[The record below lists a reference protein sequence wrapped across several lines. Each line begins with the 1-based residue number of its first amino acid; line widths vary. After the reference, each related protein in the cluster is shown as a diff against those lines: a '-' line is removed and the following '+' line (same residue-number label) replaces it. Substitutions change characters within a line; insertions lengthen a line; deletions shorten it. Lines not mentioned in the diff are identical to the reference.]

1 MKVRLLL
8 VEDLSGRICAT
19 SLSNMISG
27 CIRQIRAIFLTK
39 RDSKLLKLAPCPHEP
54 ALKFSPIV
62 KRWILSRRVTNI
74 IDFNVFSGL
83 TQKDLHCV
91 PIKTVVELPEGN

>member
-1 MKVRLLL
+1 MLIH
-8 VEDLSGRICAT
+8 EGSPTPGGG
-19 SLSNMISG
+19 SLWTNLRDISIQLDFWLYQTNKSNF
-27 CIRQIRAIFLTK
+27 FLTK
-39 RDSKLLKLAPCPHEP
+39 RESKLLKLAPCPHKP

-74 IDFNVFSGL
+74 IDFDVFSGL

-91 PIKTVVELPEGN
+91 PIKTV

>member
-1 MKVRLLL
+1 MKVRLHL

-27 CIRQIRAIFLTK
+27 CIRQIRAIFFLTK
-39 RDSKLLKLAPCPHEP
+39 RESKLLKLAACPHKP

-91 PIKTVVELPEGN
+91 PIKTV